1 MDLLK
6 YSKFERDMEGI
17 QTMRTLGRNLAWIV
31 KNLKREG
38 AVPRPADEPWQPM
51 NFVR

>member
-38 AVPRPADEPWQPM
+38 PSRARPTNLGSP
-51 NFVR
+51 